1 VGTVGDMV
9 SPVRSSARVLPARP
23 LQALGII
30 LSFTALLW
38 VIEVYDAATGGRLD
52 YDGIVPRTPDG
63 LDGIVWAPLLHHG
76 FGHLEANT
84 LPFVIFGFLVLAA
97 GLARFLLVTAL
108 IWVLAGLGVWLT
120 APDGSVTIGMSGVIF
135 GWLTFL
141 LVRGF
146 FARSGLQIL
155 LAVGLFLVWG
165 SVLIGVLP
173 GQPDVS
179 WQGHLSGAL
188 AGVLAAWLFA
198 RRRARV
204 PTNGT
209 VVG

>member
-1 VGTVGDMV
+1 ML
-9 SPVRSSARVLPARP
+9 A
-23 LQALGII
+23 
-30 LSFTALLW
+30 FTALLW
-38 VIEVYDAATGGRLD
+38 VIEFYDVATGGRLD
-52 YDGIVPRTPDG
+52 YDDGILPRTTAG
-63 LDGIVWAPLLHHG
+63 LDGILWAPLLHHG
-76 FGHLEANT
+76 FAHLVSNT

-97 GLARFLLVTAL
+97 GLGRFVLVTAF
-108 IWVLAGLGVWLT
+108 IWLFAGLGVWLT
-120 APDGSVTIGMSGVIF
+120 APAGSVTVGMSGVIF

-173 GQPDVS
+173 GRPDVS
-179 WQGHLSGAL
+179 WQGHLSGAI

-198 RRRARV
+198 RRRTAASSPR
-204 PTNGT
+204 P
-209 VVG
+209 VVA

>member
-1 VGTVGDMV
+1 MAA
-9 SPVRSSARVLPARP
+9 PVRSSARVLPAQP
-23 LQALGII
+23 LRALVVI
-30 LSFTALLW
+30 LAFTALLW
-38 VIEVYDAATGGRLD
+38 VIEFYDVATGGRLD
-52 YDGIVPRTPDG
+52 YDDGIVPRTADG
-63 LDGIVWAPLLHHG
+63 LDGILWAPLLHHG
-76 FGHLEANT
+76 FAHLESNT

-97 GLARFLLVTAL
+97 GLGRFVLVTAFIWL
-108 IWVLAGLGVWLT
+108 IAGLGVWLT
-120 APDGSVTIGMSGVIF
+120 APAGSVTVGMSGVIF

-146 FARSGLQIL
+146 VARSGLQIL

-173 GQPDVS
+173 GRPDVS

-198 RRRARV
+198 RRRRPV
-204 PTNGT
+204 PTSGT
-209 VVG
+209 LVG